1 MHKFGSYL
9 RAQFKRS
16 VRHYP
21 VILFFTILLASGIV
35 LLLTTLFQ
43 ADATGEKQTK
53 VRIGLVGD
61 LNNSYL
67 ELGMSLL
74 QNFDSSQYYLEM
86 VVTDR
91 DGAVELL
98 QKRDIIGYLEIP
110 SDFMDAMLS
119 GNESSLRYVTLG
131 GPAVLGPLLVEEVA
145 VTVSE
150 MVSEAQNGLYGFL
163 RYADRSNIDR
173 ATRTELADAMGVG
186 FATQIFT
193 RDRTY
198 EVEVIGQGNNLSF
211 KAYYVCA
218 FCMMMILLM
227 GTVCVNLLTKSDLS
241 LNCLLTFRRFGAMRQ
256 VVAEYLPFLTII
268 MFNLLLFF
276 SIAGLSVSVFGA
288 DLDFLHTLD
297 SFADFLR
304 VGILMLPAALLLS
317 VLQFLLCELT
327 TGVVNSVLLQILAAV
342 ALAFASG
349 YLLPLNSLPPVLAS
363 LSLYLPTGLAF
374 RYAASLLTDTIA
386 LDTLAAVLAYAAV
399 ILAAAVAVRNMKIRS
414 GRV

>member
-21 VILFFTILLASGIV
+21 VILFFTLLLASGIV

-43 ADATGEKQTK
+43 ADASGEKQMK
-53 VRIGLVGD
+53 VKLGLVGD
-61 LNNSYL
+61 LSNSYL
-67 ELGMSLL
+67 ELGMSLV
-74 QNFDSSQYYLEM
+74 QNFDSSQYYLEL
-86 VVTDR
+86 TATER
-91 DGAVELL
+91 ENAVELL
-98 QKRDIIGYLEIP
+98 QKREIIGYLEIP

-119 GNESSLRYVTLG
+119 GEDSSLRYVTLG

-145 VTVSE
+145 MTVSE

-163 RYADRSNIDR
+163 RYADRSIIDR
-173 ATRTELADAMGVG
+173 AVRNELADSMGID
-186 FATQIFT
+186 FATHIFT
-193 RDRTY
+193 RDKTY

-241 LNCLLTFRRFGAMRQ
+241 LNRLLTFRRFGALRQ
-256 VVAEYLPFLTII
+256 VLAEYLPFFTII
-268 MFNLLLFF
+268 VFNLLLFF
-276 SIAGLSVSVFGA
+276 AIAGLSVGVFGA

-304 VGILMLPAALLLS
+304 IGVSMLPAALLLS

-363 LSLYLPTGLAF
+363 VSLYLPTGLAF
-374 RYAASLLTDTIA
+374 RYASSLLTDSFA
-386 LDTLAAVLAYAAV
+386 VGTLAWVLAYAAV
-399 ILAAAVAVRNMKIRS
+399 ILAIAVAVRNMKIRS
-414 GRV
+414 SRV